1 MNFNSSVPYEFL
13 AVTLPGHQSLL
24 GKFTGAYREEKSKI
38 LDDIITQIVEITGGR
53 LHERSIPTF
62 AALADYTP
70 RAIATVQ
77 HTVIAKA

>member
-24 GKFTGAYREEKSKI
+24 GKFTGAYREKSKI

-53 LHERSIPTF
+53 LHERSISTF